1 MGIAMGFEYTI
12 LPDGSIF
19 KLDGPEDFVLAREIA
34 KEEAGDIVDHAYSEL
49 AWQVY
54 ESCDA

>member
-1 MGIAMGFEYTI
+1 MVIDMSFEYTV

-34 KEEAGDIVDHAYSEL
+34 KEEAGDIVNYAL
-49 AWQVY
+49 TGWAWQLY
-54 ESCDA
+54 EGYDV